1 MWSMWPLPAG
11 YSVPRFSE
19 LGMSSNLIFASSC
32 LGTYCSQA
40 CFFVVV
46 CLFLFLFFCLVFSK
60 VGYRLEQV
68 QLGSNDSMGDGRP
81 WYLEDALGVSMQSL
95 QTVLF
100 FTELGTVPSAA
111 PAAHMLYKCC
121 MLLNLNGDVGM
132 GLASFLYKLRTGE
145 CGDQAQV
152 LIVQERLRPGG
163 KG

>member
-1 MWSMWPLPAG
+1 MFDSPF
-11 YSVPRFSE
+11 RQ
-19 LGMSSNLIFASSC
+19 
-32 LGTYCSQA
+32 YCS
-40 CFFVVV
+40 
-46 CLFLFLFFCLVFSK
+46 S
-60 VGYRLEQV
+60 
-68 QLGSNDSMGDGRP
+68 
-81 WYLEDALGVSMQSL
+81 QSW
-95 QTVLF
+95 
-100 FTELGTVPSAA
+100 ELSPLAA